1 MALPAV
7 EQPTRSTWV
16 DYAKGIGIL
25 LVVYGHVARGL
36 VSAGIKLPAD
46 LYALV
51 DSVIYTFH
59 MPLFFFLSGLFF
71 FDSMARRGRGPFIL
85 SKIDTIVYPYL
96 LWSLIQ
102 GLIEVGMSRYTNGD
116 ANIKDVLSILWH
128 PRAQFW
134 FLYAL
139 FMVFVVATIT
149 YFNSTIELAMAL
161 FATGCALYIY
171 QNELPASWNMGFI
184 WRNYCFIALGA
195 LISKYIRHQEKM
207 APHVLLFSAIFIGIE
222 YIFHAVLEKRFD
234 QYGAWSLAV
243 AISGIGFISAA
254 SIHLSKSNKA
264 TWLMHLGR
272 ASMAIY
278 LMHTIASSGT
288 RVILQKFGH
297 IKDPWLHLCAGLMV
311 GIVAPWIAYSLL
323 TKWKFTGVF
332 ESPKFLS
339 LSRISKNN
347 KSISNI

>member
-1 MALPAV
+1 MTQL
-7 EQPTRSTWV
+7 RSTWV

-46 LYALV
+46 LYTLV

-71 FDSMARRGRGPFIL
+71 FDSLARRGRGQLIL
-85 SKIDTIVYPYL
+85 TKIDTIVYPYL

-102 GLIEVGMSRYTNGD
+102 GLIEVGMSRYTNGGTD
-116 ANIKDVLSILWH
+116 IKDVLSILWH

-139 FMVFVVATIT
+139 FMVFVLAIIT
-149 YFNSTIELAMAL
+149 HFNSTKELAIAL

-171 QNELPASWNMGFI
+171 QNELPTSWNMGFV
-184 WRNYCFIALGA
+184 WRNYCFIALGI
-195 LISKYIRHQEKM
+195 LISRYHHHEEKLASSIFM
-207 APHVLLFSAIFIGIE
+207 LSALFIGAE
-222 YIFHAVLEKRFD
+222 YIFHIALAKRFD
-234 QYGAWSLAV
+234 QYGSWSLAV
-243 AISGIGFISAA
+243 ALSGIGFISAM
-254 SIHLSKSNKA
+254 SIHLSKSNKF

-297 IKDPWLHLCAGLMV
+297 IHDPWIHLCAGLV
-311 GIVAPWIAYSLL
+311 IGIGAPWMVYHLTSKFKISGLFEAPKYLSIARL
-323 TKWKFTGVF
+323 
-332 ESPKFLS
+332 
-339 LSRISKNN
+339 ISATNRTT
-347 KSISNI
+347 S